1 VDLYVARQPI
11 LDRSRRTYAHELLF
25 RDGLVNAFGAE
36 DPDLAT
42 ARVIDT
48 SFFVLGIETLTGG
61 RKAFVM
67 LAWERGAWDE
77 VSLAAARIGLRSEE
91 IAARY
96 KSALEFGNSVALVE
110 GGRPARV

>member
-1 VDLYVARQPI
+1 MDLYVARQPI
-11 LDRSRRTYAHELLF
+11 LDRFCRTYAYELLF

-48 SFFVLGIETLTGG
+48 SFVLGIETLTGG

-77 VSLAAARIGLRSEE
+77 VPLAAARIGLRS
-91 IAARY
+91 
-96 KSALEFGNSVALVE
+96 
-110 GGRPARV
+110 